1 VTATW
6 TTIAALAVAAAIIRA
21 LGPALVG
28 GRRMPPPVLAL
39 TEMLGP
45 AVLAALVV
53 TQTFSGS
60 DRQLV
65 LDARSVGVAAAL
77 VLLVFR
83 ARMLFVLLAAAVVT
97 ALVRAVA

>member
-1 VTATW
+1 MTGTW
-6 TTIAALAVAAAIIRA
+6 TTIAALAVAAAIVRA
-21 LGPALVG
+21 LGPAIAG
-28 GRRMPPPVLAL
+28 GRRMPARVLAV

-65 LDARSVGVAAAL
+65 FDARTAGVAAAL

-83 ARMLFVLLAAAVVT
+83 ARVIFVLLVAAAVT
-97 ALVRAVA
+97 ALVRAIA